1 MPNDYKLPG
10 HTAINIATEDV
21 GSRHFTLVK
30 PADGLEISR
39 GSVANLSS
47 VNRFGAIQAVGTTYE
62 DVWSQGGTW
71 VPLAAA
77 TTLAVSSSNAAD
89 TAAGTG
95 ARTLRIQGLDA
106 NYLAIS
112 EDITLAGLTPVITTE
127 LFLFVNRAFVLTGGS
142 ASHNVGVIYIVD
154 DSDTHTA
161 GVPDTPAL
169 LQAYIIAAEGETR
182 LARYTIPD
190 SVGAYLTSLY
200 TIAGENKII
209 TFQFWRWDHINRS
222 QRIMFEGLTTDSN
235 ITKVFHPPAVLDAKT
250 TILVRTKVSV
260 GTAAVASGFDII
272 LESA

>member
-10 HTAINIATEDV
+10 NSRINIATEDI
-21 GSRHFTLVK
+21 GGRHFPLVK
-30 PADGLEISR
+30 VADGLEIAR
-39 GSVANLSS
+39 GNSTGLSH
-47 VNRFGAIQAVGTTYE
+47 VNRFGATQSVGTTYE

-77 TTLAVSSSNAAD
+77 TTLAVSSSDAAD

-95 ARTLRIQGLDA
+95 ARTLRIEGLDA
-106 NYLAIS
+106 NHIAIS

-142 ASHNVGVIYIVD
+142 DLHNVGTIYIVD

-169 LQAYIIAAEGETR
+169 IQGNIIAEEGETR

-190 SVGAYLTSLY
+190 VTGAYLGYLY
-200 TIAGENKII
+200 TVAGANKVVN
-209 TFQFWRWDHINRS
+209 FQFWQWDHVNNS
-222 QRIMFEGLTTDSN
+222 QRILFEGVTTDTN
-235 ITKVFHPPAVLDAKT
+235 IAKVYNPPAILSAKT
-250 TILVRTKVSV
+250 TILVRAKVSA
-260 GTAAVASGFDII
+260 GTTLAVAGFDII
-272 LESA
+272 LDSN